1 MIKNY
6 LLIAL
11 RNFLR
16 NKNYTLVNIF
26 GLSIG
31 LTSCIILYLLI
42 SFDLSFDNF
51 HSKAGQIYRVVR
63 ESKSA
68 QGIAYEAVTPYPFG
82 NAFRAD
88 FTDVPLATQIHY
100 HDKAFITVGVD
111 KHEVESVVFADS
123 LFFKVFDFGVLS
135 GNPAVHLGEPN
146 RAFVTRSLSEK
157 FDLKQGSKFKLDNK
171 IELEVVGVLEDVPSN
186 SHINFTMVVS
196 IPSFTQEFFGWPVD
210 RWGLSSSGFSYI
222 VLPENVSPSQIE
234 ERFVPFVKKYYDDAE
249 EEKETYLLQP
259 LTDIHYNTQYVAVPG
274 EIENI
279 KTSSLFV
286 MAFLGLFILLIACIN
301 FVNLATALA
310 IKKSKEIGI
319 RKTLGAKR
327 SQLTLYFLAE
337 TFLLTAIAVIIS
349 LCLVEWILP
358 WLRIF
363 VEKDIPYSLFSDPS
377 LLLFLVSLTLI
388 ATFLSGFYPAIILSG
403 FDPVA
408 VLKNKINARG
418 SSGAGVRKILVV
430 CQFVIAQLMII
441 GTIVVT
447 QQMNY
452 LNSKPLG
459 FATDAILNVPL
470 PTNKP
475 ETLNNLRSRLENN
488 PSINNVSFGFGA
500 PTSRSNIGTSFFLEE
515 SGPTENFPVV
525 VKTVDIH
532 YKDTYE
538 LKMKAGRWFHESEEK
553 MSMDT
558 TLSSK
563 ERYVLILNETAAQK
577 LGYSAEEILGKRVH
591 IGLNDISAPVVG
603 VTEDF
608 HTYSLHEQI
617 KPVVIIIFPQ
627 LHRDVG
633 ISINT
638 ANMQETVQ
646 FIQNVWTSLYPEE
659 YFQYTFLD
667 DHLAEHYKNEQRQLV
682 LFRIFSGIAIFIAC
696 LGLLGL
702 VSFMANQKLKEIGV
716 RKVFGASVPGIV
728 KIFSTE
734 FFKLVLIAF
743 LIASPLAWYL
753 MNEWLQN
760 FEYHISI
767 HPIVYA
773 MALLITLTIALGT
786 VAYRSIRAAL
796 ANPIASLRSE

>member
-743 LIASPLAWYL
+743 LIASPLAWCL